1 MEVEVVG
8 QGNAGTS
15 QSLDAGPAGRL
26 LVAIVG
32 GRITGS
38 RDPSASRDYEVRL
51 LDANGRSVRAVAVSD
66 PGE

>member
-1 MEVEVVG
+1 MEVGVVG
-8 QGNAGTS
+8 QGNAATS

-32 GRITGS
+32 GRKTGS

-51 LDANGRSVRAVAVSD
+51 LDANGRSVRAIAMSD